1 MEDTT
6 KNKIK
11 GTMKNINKYKIL
23 NGVVAVACI
32 MLLLSG
38 AVTAAGQQP
47 QTETK
52 DETTSPTSL
61 IVDYDLT
68 RIDKKLKPGDSGTIT
83 IVLKNTGD
91 LYAKEVKA
99 SVPSTGNIRAGSYQE
114 LGTINHD
121 QTTIITT
128 TIRIEKNAYIGTH
141 ILSLNLKY
149 KMYYYANDD
158 LKSRTEETNWEIPI
172 QVYGDVNFAV
182 LNMSSDIV
190 AGRTQEYAMTLKN
203 SGESSVDDVSATLI
217 SQNENVIVIENNFD
231 VGSVKAGEAKTLKF
245 KVYVDDK
252 LPGGTYPAVVK
263 LSFDDGT
270 GTQYEEINTGI
281 VVASGSRKPQI
292 AIRDMSITPEKIE
305 PGDDVK
311 VKITIENVGD
321 SNAQRINLKLD
332 PSQLPFTSSGSGTST
347 YVYELKVGESHTH
360 EFTLISD
367 KTAEVKSY
375 SVPLT
380 ITYSNDKGIEQTPLK
395 DVVGVTLKG
404 KAQLTIA
411 NIKVEQLSS
420 KSENSKRLQIRVE
433 NTGTGDAKAVRVL
446 IESSAFDKKEAPLG
460 KICVDE
466 DTTAIFEVNFKKVND
481 SGDGKGSGFITIKY
495 EDDFGKSN
503 ITDNFEFEVSSS
515 GDGRSFSLPMIVL
528 AIIILIAA
536 VIAYRKYLK
545 N

>member
-1 MEDTT
+1 
-6 KNKIK
+6 
-11 GTMKNINKYKIL
+11 MKNTNKIL
-23 NGVVAVACI
+23 NEFAVMACI

-38 AVTAAGQQP
+38 AVAAAGQQQ
-47 QTETK
+47 QTATTGTN

-61 IVDYDLT
+61 IVDYNMT
-68 RIDKKLKPGDSGTIT
+68 HVDKKLKPGDLGTIT

-91 LYAKEVKA
+91 LYAKEVEA
-99 SVPSTGNIRAGSYQE
+99 SLPSTGNIHAGSYQE

-141 ILSLNLKY
+141 ILSLRLKY
-149 KMYYYANDD
+149 KMYYYANND
-158 LKSRTEETNWEIPI
+158 LESRTEETNWEIPI

-182 LNMSSDIV
+182 QNISDDIV

-203 SGESSVDDVSATLI
+203 SGESSVNDVSATLI
-217 SQNENVIVIENNFD
+217 SRNEDIIVIENNFD
-231 VGSVKAGEAKTLKF
+231 AGSVKADEAKTLEF
-245 KVYVDDK
+245 KIYVGDK

-270 GTQYEEINTGI
+270 GTRYEEIDTGI

-292 AIRDMSITPEKIE
+292 AISDMSITPEKIE
-305 PGDDVK
+305 PGNEVNI
-311 VKITIENVGD
+311 KITIKNVGD
-321 SNAQRINLKLD
+321 SNAQRIDLKLD

-347 YVYELKVGESHTH
+347 YVDELNNSKVYAH

-380 ITYSNDKGIEQTPLK
+380 VTYSNDKGIEQTPFK

-404 KAQLTIA
+404 KAQLNIA

-420 KSENSKRLQIRVE
+420 NSKNSKTLQIRVE
-433 NTGTGDAKAVRVL
+433 NTGTGDAEAVRVL
-446 IESSAFDKKEAPLG
+446 VESPAFGKKEAPLG
-460 KICVDE
+460 KIGVDE
-466 DTTAIFEVNFKKVND
+466 DTTAIFDVNFKEVNG
-481 SGDGKGSGFITIKY
+481 SGDGKASGFITVKY

-503 ITDNFEFEVSSS
+503 ITDNFEFMVSSS
-515 GDGRSFSLPMIVL
+515 GDGGSPVLIIL
-528 AIIILIAA
+528 AIIIIAA
-536 VIAYRKYLK
+536 AVAVYRKYLK